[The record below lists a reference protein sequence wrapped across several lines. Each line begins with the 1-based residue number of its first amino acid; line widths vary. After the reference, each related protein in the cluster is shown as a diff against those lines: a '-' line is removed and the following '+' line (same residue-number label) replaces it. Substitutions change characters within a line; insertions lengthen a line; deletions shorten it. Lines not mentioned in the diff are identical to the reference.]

1 MAVGRALQAESRQP
15 GWEARPRRGVQ
26 VRLPPCPRAHT
37 ASPTELLS
45 LPSPPPRHDPQSP
58 HSPPVPAPPLVP
70 APCALPPQPRTR
82 LRVTPRPPRGL
93 RGLRHEAASPRSLP
107 PPGGAAP
114 LRSAPGPPAR
124 PLARSPPRRGAGR
137 HLLSIAGGGGGRRE
151 PAGGA
156 GSAVSAPSRTGR
168 GRRRCRLRCAPRAQ
182 RPGLPAGRRPAAAS
196 PWLPDTRRGGAGAS
210 GAGEARAQAPSGRQW
225 EPTAPCRL
233 PALGAR
239 LAGPGGA
246 EAAWVG
252 RPAACGV
259 ASAGRRLGGWGR
271 EVAALISAGR
281 FARPRFFSVQ
291 PRGP

>member
-1 MAVGRALQAESRQP
+1 MGSAPPARGAGPAPSLPAGSHRQP
-15 GWEARPRRGVQ
+15 HRAAFTPLPAPTARSPVPTLTPGARPSSCAGPLRSPAAAPYAPEGH
-26 VRLPPCPRAHT
+26 PA
-37 ASPTELLS
+37 ASPG
-45 LPSPPPRHDPQSP
+45 PAGPPPRGGLPTL
-58 HSPPVPAPPLVP
+58 APT
-70 APCALPPQPRTR
+70 AGRR
-82 LRVTPRPPRGL
+82 
-93 RGLRHEAASPRSLP
+93 RS
-107 PPGGAAP
+107 AP
-114 LRSAPGPPAR
+114 LRSRPAR